1 MRGCLI
7 IAREDL
13 RLQHLLG
20 MSIGLSCKI
29 RPAHWQVMAQSL
41 NGRNL
46 CNRTDVT
53 YAAAGESLVHCA
65 RSGTL
70 GDQPVPIGIG
80 KRSRA
85 CLSVLDRSS
94 RWALV
99 PLLSVQSDH
108 SPPVCHQAGDLYIG
122 FFLISFPV
130 VGYVNV
136 LMRHVSPQH
145 PVINIVAKHA
155 H

>member
-1 MRGCLI
+1 
-7 IAREDL
+7 
-13 RLQHLLG
+13 
-20 MSIGLSCKI
+20 MS
-29 RPAHWQVMAQSL
+29 QSL

-46 CNRTDVT
+46 CNGTDVT
-53 YAAAGESLVHCA
+53 YAAAGKSLVHCA

-80 KRSRA
+80 TCSRA
-85 CLSVLDRSS
+85 CLSVLDMSLL
-94 RWALV
+94 WALV

-130 VGYVNV
+130 AGVMSV
-136 LMRHVSPQH
+136 L
-145 PVINIVAKHA
+145 NILSLTSLRNTPIKDEPLEEFGSRLLRKDWVKLRICLISVHTLEFELEW